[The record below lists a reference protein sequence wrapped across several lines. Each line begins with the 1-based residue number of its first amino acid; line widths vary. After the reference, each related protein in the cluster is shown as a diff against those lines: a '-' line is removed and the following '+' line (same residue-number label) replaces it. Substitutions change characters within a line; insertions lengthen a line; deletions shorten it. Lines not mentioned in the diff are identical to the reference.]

1 MNKYEKVI
9 TKFHEGLNCSQVV
22 LLAFAKELGIDDAS
36 VLKIACGFGGG
47 MGHGEV
53 CGAVSGAIMALGLKY
68 GQSDILDTASK
79 LKTSEVVKEFVTEF
93 KCLNNSITCRDLLG
107 CDLNTDSGK
116 NYVIEKQLFLN
127 TCPKFIKD
135 SIDIL
140 RKLL

>member
-1 MNKYEKVI
+1 MNKYEEVI

-22 LLAFAKELGIDDAS
+22 LLAFAEELGIDDAS

-68 GQSDILDTASK
+68 GQSNILDTTSK
-79 LKTSEVVKEFVTEF
+79 LKTNEVVKEFVAEF
-93 KCLNNSITCRDLLG
+93 KSLNNSIICRDLLC

-116 NYVIEKQLFLN
+116 SYAIENQLFIN
-127 TCPKFIKD
+127 TCPKFIED

-140 RKLL
+140 GKLL

>member
-1 MNKYEKVI
+1 MKKYEEVI
-9 TKFHEGLNCSQVV
+9 TKFQEGLNCSQVV
-22 LLAFAKELGIDDAS
+22 LLAFAEELGIDDAS

-68 GQSDILDTASK
+68 GQWDILDIASK
-79 LKTSEVVKEFVTEF
+79 LKTNEVVKEFVAEF
-93 KCLNNSITCRDLLG
+93 KSLNNSITCRDLLG

-116 NYVIEKQLFLN
+116 NYAIEKQLFLN
-127 TCPKFIKD
+127 TCPKLIKD

-140 RKLL
+140 GKLL

>member
-1 MNKYEKVI
+1 MKKYEEVI
-9 TKFHEGLNCSQVV
+9 TKFQEGLNCSQVV
-22 LLAFAKELGIDDAS
+22 LLAFAEELGIDDDFA
-36 VLKIACGFGGG
+36 LKISCGFGGG
-47 MGHGEV
+47 MCHGEV

-68 GQSDILDTASK
+68 GQWDILDTASK

-107 CDLNTDSGK
+107 CDLNTDCGK
-116 NYVIEKQLFLN
+116 NYAIEKQLFLN

-140 RKLL
+140 GKLL

>member
-1 MNKYEKVI
+1 MNKYEEVI

-22 LLAFAKELGIDDAS
+22 LLAFAEELGIDDAS

-53 CGAVSGAIMALGLKY
+53 CGAISGAIMALGLKY
-68 GQSDILDTASK
+68 GQSNILDTASK
-79 LKTSEVVKEFVTEF
+79 LKTNEIVKEFIAEF
-93 KCLNNSITCRDLLG
+93 KSLNNSITCRDLLG

-116 NYVIEKQLFLN
+116 NYAIEKQLFLN
-127 TCPKFIKD
+127 TCPKLIKD

-140 RKLL
+140 EKLL

>member
-1 MNKYEKVI
+1 LNKYEKVI

-22 LLAFAKELGIDDAS
+22 LLAFAEELGIDDAS
-36 VLKIACGFGGG
+36 VLKIACGFGG
-47 MGHGEV
+47 V

-79 LKTSEVVKEFVTEF
+79 LKTNEVVKEFVAEF
-93 KCLNNSITCRDLLG
+93 KGLNNSITCRDLLG

-116 NYVIEKQLFLN
+116 NYAIEKQLFLN
-127 TCPKFIKD
+127 TCPKLIKD

-140 RKLL
+140 GKLL